1 MRIAWALVWC
11 LGLAACSGEAPHMAV
26 EPWADTER
34 VRIHAPDLSGQG
46 RQQDLYL
53 LEFKAPGAAPVVRM
67 LIDVGNQ
74 EEMQAYGLPYLQRHG
89 VKHLDRVYITHP
101 HKDHYGGLSALLDAG
116 ITVGELVMNPPLPAP
131 CDSEQPW
138 GCDFAHVQQTIAH
151 AVAKGVKHQT
161 LYVDDPLQPLTL
173 WQQDGVELALWF
185 APHGVHPTLGELSIN
200 DTSMFM
206 RLQVGEVVHAFTGDM
221 NVTEGDY
228 LLAQLGPKLKADVLK
243 LPHHGAEG
251 TVSNGFLAAVAPTH
265 NWVPSHSGLWCSSR
279 SQRLRDWMAQQ
290 GVQSHVMGLHGDVLV
305 RHFTD
310 RAPVWQSAR
319 PSQRGC
325 QDFFAGALTFPS
337 VQPVWAGFWHA
348 VDQFQAVEWAGV
360 PALQVRG
367 WKIPHDEA
375 FRAYAPAVALVNVG
389 SGAVHVFEAQAV
401 ARHDVVKHFE
411 QLSLDNADWGF
422 SQLVPVDGLPPGRYE
437 LALVR
442 HQHPHWLAVKTGRT
456 VSVRAGGVVVD

>member
-1 MRIAWALVWC
+1 M
-11 LGLAACSGEAPHMAV
+11 AA

-67 LIDVGNQ
+67 LIDVGNL

-89 VKHLDRVYITHP
+89 VKHLERVYITHP

-116 ITVGELVMNPPLPAP
+116 ITVGELVMNPPLPAA
-131 CDSEQPW
+131 CDREQPW

-251 TVSNGFLAAVAPTH
+251 TVSNGFLAAVAPSH
-265 NWVPSHSGLWCSSR
+265 NWVPSHAGLWCSSR
-279 SQRLRDWMAQQ
+279 SQRLRDWMAHR
-290 GVQSHVMGLHGDVLV
+290 GVQNHVKGLHGDVLM

-310 RAPVWQSAR
+310 RAPVWQSGR

-325 QDFFAGALTFPS
+325 HDFFAKSLPLGGNDDWALASATPAAS
-337 VQPVWAGFWHA
+337 EPVNALVWADFWHSL
-348 VDQFQAVEWAGV
+348 DQLQAVEWAGV

-367 WKIPHDEA
+367 WKIPHEEA
-375 FRAYAPAVALVNVG
+375 ARAYAPAVALVNVVN
-389 SGAVHVFEAQAV
+389 GAVHVFEAQTQ
-401 ARHDVVKHFE
+401 ARQDVVKHFE
-411 QLSLDNADWGF
+411 QLTLDNADWGF

-456 VSVRAGGVVVD
+456 VSVGVGGVVVD

>member
-1 MRIAWALVWC
+1 
-11 LGLAACSGEAPHMAV
+11 
-26 EPWADTER
+26 
-34 VRIHAPDLSGQG
+34 
-46 RQQDLYL
+46 
-53 LEFKAPGAAPVVRM
+53 
-67 LIDVGNQ
+67 
-74 EEMQAYGLPYLQRHG
+74 
-89 VKHLDRVYITHP
+89 
-101 HKDHYGGLSALLDAG
+101 
-116 ITVGELVMNPPLPAP
+116 MNPPLPAA
-131 CDSEQPW
+131 CDREQPW

-151 AVAKGVKHQT
+151 AVAKGAQHQT

-206 RLQVGEVVHAFTGDM
+206 RLQVGDVVHAFTGDM
-221 NVTEGDY
+221 NETEGNY

-251 TVSNGFLAAVAPTH
+251 TVSNGCLAAVAPKH
-265 NWVPSHSGLWCSSR
+265 NWVPSHSGLWCSAR

-310 RAPVWQSAR
+310 RAPVWQSAQ

-325 QDFFAGALTFPS
+325 HDFFAKALPLGDTDEWALASAPAAPPEP
-337 VQPVWAGFWHA
+337 VNAPVWAEFWHSL
-348 VDQFQAVEWAGV
+348 DQLQAVEWAGV

-367 WKIPHDEA
+367 WKIPHNETA
-375 FRAYAPAVALVNVG
+375 RAYAPAVALVSLDDG
-389 SGAVHVFEAQAV
+389 SVKVFEAQAR
-401 ARHDVVKHFE
+401 ARPDVLQHFPQLKLDAQHVGFE
-411 QLSLDNADWGF
+411 QLLAMDSLA
-422 SQLVPVDGLPPGRYE
+422 PGRYE

-442 HQHPHWLAVKTGRT
+442 HQHPKWKAMKTGRT
-456 VSVRAGGVVVD
+456 VTVGAGGVVVD